1 MSKAAYGFEYT
12 PPSALLSAAEKGWL
26 VLPYPPSVNHYYRNV
41 SGRTL
46 ISAAGRAYRVRVAV
60 EMSLQRPKPIRGPMR
75 GRLRLEVEVS
85 PPDRRRRDL
94 DNILKALLDA
104 LQHAGLYGDDSQID
118 ELEMRRRVPISSGRV
133 VVRCRE
139 IA

>member
-1 MSKAAYGFEYT
+1 MSER
-12 PPSALLSAAEKGWL
+12 ECWL

-75 GRLRLEVEVS
+75 GRLRLEIEIS

-94 DNILKALLDA
+94 DNTIKAVQDSC
-104 LQHAGLYGDDSQID
+104 QHAGLYLDDSQID
-118 ELEMRRRVPISSGRV
+118 DIRIWRVTPKPGGQVR
-133 VVRCRE
+133 VRCTE
-139 IA
+139 IK

>member
-1 MSKAAYGFEYT
+1 MSER
-12 PPSALLSAAEKGWL
+12 ECWL

-75 GRLRLEVEVS
+75 GRLRLEVEVY
-85 PPDRRRRDL
+85 PPDRRRRDI
-94 DNILKALLDA
+94 DNVLKGLLDA
-104 LQHAGLYGDDSQID
+104 LQHGGLYEDDSQVEAISIY
-118 ELEMRRRVPISSGRV
+118 RVTGIPLIPGGEVR
-133 VVRCRE
+133 VRCTE
-139 IA
+139 FK